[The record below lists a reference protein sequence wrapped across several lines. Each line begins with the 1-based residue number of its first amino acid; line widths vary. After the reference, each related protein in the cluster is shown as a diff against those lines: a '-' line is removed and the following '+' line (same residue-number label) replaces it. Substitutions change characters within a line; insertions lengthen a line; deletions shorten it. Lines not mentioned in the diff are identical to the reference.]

1 VVISQFI
8 ENGKELE
15 IDGVAKEGTI
25 VIQAMTEHIEN
36 AGVHSGDATV
46 VIPPQRLYLETIRRA
61 KQITRQIVHSLK
73 ITGPFNI
80 QFIAKDNALK
90 VIECNVRSS
99 RSFPFVSKVTNQ
111 NLIDLAVKA
120 IMDQPTPDWYET
132 LELDCVGVK
141 TPQFSYNRLKGANP
155 VAQVEM
161 ASTGEVACLGRNLYE
176 AFFHSWL
183 ATGQKIEGKRILV
196 SIGGDKKGRFLNVL
210 KRLEQSGWQLFATE
224 NTHDF
229 LVRHG
234 VANRCLYKAS
244 DSLEPNIKTV
254 IANRDVDLIINIPT
268 NSSPKI
274 ITDGFTI
281 RRLAI
286 DHNVPLITNM
296 QTALLFLLC
305 LNELDLEKIPVKP
318 WKDYVTEGAYA
329 GSIT

>member
-1 VVISQFI
+1 
-8 ENGKELE
+8 KELE
-15 IDGVAKEGTI
+15 IDGVAKEGKI
-25 VIQAMTEHIEN
+25 VIQAITEHVEN

-61 KQITRQIVHSLK
+61 KQVTRQIVLALN

-90 VIECNVRSS
+90 VIECNVRAS
-99 RSFPFVSKVTNQ
+99 RSFPFVSKVTHQ
-111 NLIDLAVKA
+111 NFIDITVKSL
-120 IMDQPTPDWYET
+120 MDHPIPEWYET

-183 ATGQKIEGKRILV
+183 ATGQKIEGKRLLV
-196 SIGGDKKGRFLNVL
+196 SIGGDKKGRFLDVL
-210 KRLEQSGWQLFATE
+210 RALDRSGWELFATE

-254 IANRDVDLIINIPT
+254 IANREVDLIINIPT
-268 NSSPKI
+268 NVSPKI

-286 DHNVPLITNM
+286 DHNIPLLTNM

-305 LNELDLEKIPVKP
+305 LNELDIDQIPVKA
-318 WKDYVTEGAYA
+318 WKNYMTEGSYVGQNA
-329 GSIT
+329 